1 MSGLSSILPSAEDG
15 FLPYYLLLVS
25 SYPISSPSAT
35 HSPASSVSPLTSM
48 IPQVS
53 VAAIGNAVQNLI
65 TLHYTRRI
73 YNGLFVPRASARNNP
88 DSVAKLQPL
97 VEAGSL
103 KDKPT
108 AVDQVTPLAARLFG
122 VYTILAGVVR
132 VYGAYRVNDPVLYQL
147 CLFTHLLAAAHFTSE
162 ALVFKTVALG
172 WEHAFPFAAAF
183 SGSWWMIQQYGNYVK
198 A

>member
-1 MSGLSSILPSAEDG
+1 MDRICSLLPSVEDG
-15 FLPYYLLLVS
+15 ILPYYLLLVS
-25 SYPISSPSAT
+25 SRPITLLPCPT
-35 HSPASSVSPLTSM
+35 TDPPFQL
-48 IPQVS
+48 QVS
-53 VAAIGNAVQNLI
+53 IAAIGNAVQNLV

-73 YNGLFVPRASARNNP
+73 YNGLFVPRASARGNP

-97 VEAGSL
+97 AEAASL

-122 VYTILAGVVR
+122 VYTILAGVIR

-162 ALVFKTVALG
+162 AFVFKTVALG

-183 SGSWWMIQQYGNYVK
+183 SGSWWMISQYGNYIK